1 MVSSPRR
8 GGQDEPSAQPQERKF
23 SRKMGLFSVN
33 SSVAQKQ
40 SPFSLGRNSMAL
52 SGNRCRSTQKVSSR
66 SGSLFSFCQQ
76 EKCFK
81 TSPKEPS
88 TPFQIQKGGN
98 HLNVGSGKSPSPAHG
113 THVPFAPG
121 SFVIKRSRLIKR
133 GRNNGNIRFPPQGT
147 VQKLPHLWRPRQHQL
162 SQCGCL
168 M

>member
-98 HLNVGSGKSPSPAHG
+98 HLNVGSGKSPSPAQPMGPTFPLHLGALLLKDHG
-113 THVPFAPG
+113 
-121 SFVIKRSRLIKR
+121 
-133 GRNNGNIRFPPQGT
+133 
-147 VQKLPHLWRPRQHQL
+147 
-162 SQCGCL
+162 
-168 M
+168 